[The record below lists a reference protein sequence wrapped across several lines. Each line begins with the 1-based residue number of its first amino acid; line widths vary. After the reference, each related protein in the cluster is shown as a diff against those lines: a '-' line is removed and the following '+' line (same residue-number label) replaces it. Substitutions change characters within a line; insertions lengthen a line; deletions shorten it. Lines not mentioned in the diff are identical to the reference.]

1 MKKQEYLS
9 PETMLIYMQME
20 APLCVSGDFEDFT
33 DGNDF
38 PMFGAPAFDSSM
50 FDIF

>member
-9 PETMLIYMQME
+9 PETVLIYLQTE

-33 DGNDF
+33 DGGDF
-38 PMFGAPAFDSSM
+38 PMFAPGFDSSS
-50 FDIF
+50 FNIF